1 MLGIKVKSAVRR
13 QVEDIA
19 WHSARAGEV
28 SNSKFAGIRNQEVVR
43 AALIDLGY
51 RPDCAAKPSVWR
63 LDLRRPALVYRAKS
77 ESEPVKTGITKK
89 LAVRQTLAEKG
100 SVYLTE
106 VDVTEAYLR
115 KIVRHLRAE
124 GMMIDQML
132 KDRSLIGYRLI
143 EQA

>member
-1 MLGIKVKSAVRR
+1 MLGIKIKSAVRQR
-13 QVEDIA
+13 VEDIA

-28 SNSKFAGIRNQEVVR
+28 SNSKFHGIRNQEVVR

-63 LDLRRPALVYRAKS
+63 LDLKRPALVYRVKS
-77 ESEPVKTGITKK
+77 ESEAVETKVTKK
-89 LAVRQTLAEKG
+89 LAVRQTLTEKG
-100 SVYLTE
+100 SIYLTD
-106 VDVTEAYLR
+106 VDVTETYLR

-124 GMMIDQML
+124 GMVIDQML
-132 KDRSLIGYRLI
+132 RDRNLIGYRLI